1 MKNKETIEEAAL
13 LAHPIHLIWDEE
25 ERYDCNQELRET
37 FIEGAKWQQEN
48 TNINALN
55 FEIDALKKQIK
66 LLEHNQQ
73 IMYNKEDVILI
84 LMEYDYSLVNE
95 GKLNSIGNI
104 KKWFEQFKN
113 K

>member
-1 MKNKETIEEAAL
+1 
-13 LAHPIHLIWDEE
+13 
-25 ERYDCNQELRET
+25 
-37 FIEGAKWQQEN
+37 
-48 TNINALN
+48 
-55 FEIDALKKQIK
+55 
-66 LLEHNQQ
+66 
-73 IMYNKEDVILI
+73 MYNKEDVILI